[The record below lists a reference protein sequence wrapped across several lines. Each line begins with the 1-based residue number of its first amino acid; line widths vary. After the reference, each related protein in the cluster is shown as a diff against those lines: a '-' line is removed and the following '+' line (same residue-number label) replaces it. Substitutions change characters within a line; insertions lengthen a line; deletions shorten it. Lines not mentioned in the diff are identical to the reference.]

1 VSQRLPWQPVEDGV
15 MHGASEHWFFND
27 TFRSDSKYED
37 DMKFQYSYVQY
48 ISNFI
53 RTGDPNS
60 IQEAPEICSLF

>member
-1 VSQRLPWQPVEDGV
+1 VTQRLPWQPLEDGV
-15 MHGASEHWFFND
+15 SHGASEHWYFND

-37 DMKFQYSYVQY
+37 DIKFQYSYVQY

-60 IQEAPEICSLF
+60 TAQ